1 MINQEELEN
10 IKRTIEEFFKM
21 AGYSTEQEAR
31 AGEENGQETL
41 DINIKTSDAQT
52 LIGKQGLVLSD
63 IQLIL
68 RKAIKKKTGREI
80 YLNLDVDSYKKNKE
94 DYLKGLAWNI
104 ADEVVL
110 TNKEKEL
117 PLLSPFDRRVVH
129 MELAERKDVVAESIG
144 EGEERRIVIKPAK

>member
-10 IKRTIEEFFKM
+10 IKGTVDEFFKM
-21 AGYSTEQEAR
+21 AGYPVEQELN

-41 DINIKTSDAQT
+41 NINIRTADAQT

-68 RKAIKKKTGREI
+68 RKVIKKKTDREI
-80 YLNLDVDSYKKNKE
+80 YLNLDIDNYKRNKE

-104 ADEVVL
+104 ADEVAL

-129 MELAERKDVVAESIG
+129 MELAERKDVIAESIG
-144 EGEERRIVIKPAK
+144 EGEERKIVIKPAK

>member
-10 IKRTIEEFFKM
+10 IKRTVEEFFIM
-21 AGYSTEQEAR
+21 AGYPVEQELSQ
-31 AGEENGQETL
+31 GEEDGQENL
-41 DINIKTSDAQT
+41 SINIKTADAQT

-68 RKAIKKKTGREI
+68 RKTIKKKTGREI
-80 YLNLDVDSYKKNKE
+80 YLNLDIDNYKRDKE
-94 DYLKGLAWNI
+94 DYLKELARNI
-104 ADEVVL
+104 ADEVAS
-110 TNKEKEL
+110 TGREKEL

-129 MELAERKDVVAESIG
+129 MELAERKDVVTESSG

>member
-10 IKRTIEEFFKM
+10 IKKAVEEFFRM
-21 AGYSTEQEAR
+21 AGYSVEQEMNQ
-31 AGEENGQETL
+31 GEESGQEVL
-41 DINIKTSDAQT
+41 SINIKTSDAQT

-80 YLNLDVDSYKKNKE
+80 YLNLDIDNYKRNKE
-94 DYLKGLAWNI
+94 DYLKGLAWNM
-104 ADEVVL
+104 ADEVAS
-110 TNKEKEL
+110 TGREKEL

-144 EGEERRIVIKPAK
+144 EGEERRIVIKPSK